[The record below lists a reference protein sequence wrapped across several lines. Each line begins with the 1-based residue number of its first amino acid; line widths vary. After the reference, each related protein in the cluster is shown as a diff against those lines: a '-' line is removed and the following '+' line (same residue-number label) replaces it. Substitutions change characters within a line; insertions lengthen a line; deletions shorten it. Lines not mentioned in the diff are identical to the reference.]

1 MTAIST
7 KRTMGWAVSV
17 LMAGAFLAAAAQA
30 GEPRFENPVLS
41 DARDGAAK
49 KVFAP
54 NTAKIFL
61 AARLADVKSGSKL
74 RGVWIAEKTK
84 VAPPNYQI
92 DSTEMTGGGLMNLV
106 TFSLSKPTAGWPA
119 GDYRV
124 ELSIN
129 GKPAGTVRFSVAP

>member
-1 MTAIST
+1 MAAIST
-7 KRTMGWAVSV
+7 KRTIGRAAAV
-17 LMAGAFLAAAAQA
+17 LLAGAFLAAAAQA
-30 GEPRFENPVLS
+30 GEPRFENLVLS
-41 DARDGAAK
+41 DAKDGAAK

-61 AARLADVKSGSKL
+61 SARLADVKSGSKL
-74 RGVWIAEKTK
+74 KGVWIAEKTR
-84 VAPPNYQI
+84 VAPPNYRI

-106 TFSLSKPTAGWPA
+106 NFSLSKPTAGWPV

-124 ELSIN
+124 ELSIS